1 MLGPGCP
8 LAPVGARVDN
18 EGMDAPRGSV
28 EVEGTDELGR
38 LRRRAYGPDADI
50 AGDAVAQ
57 ARLSELED
65 AQRRELSPVV
75 DAVARGRADG
85 SERVP
90 VSDPVEG
97 RGLASTSGKFSE
109 RDPDRR
115 TVSGQHTAEGS
126 IPDSGPMGGPVAA
139 PWWRRRWLV
148 ILGVAIAALALFA
161 AGAGMSQLI
170 GDGSTPIPTE
180 TATATAMAEMP
191 RSFSVW
197 PGPGSYVPAPDYVLA
212 LKSVGEDA
220 DPSIDPN
227 GTLDGLGIDADQVRR
242 YEDFQ
247 SLGVWSGESS
257 SGMTCLFVG
266 PLGERRGQV
275 FSYAACSL
283 AGMDVISDHQIHG
296 RDSLTRFVLK
306 GDQVHVYEYEVGA
319 DPYASQG

>member
-1 MLGPGCP
+1 
-8 LAPVGARVDN
+8 
-18 EGMDAPRGSV
+18 MDAPRGSV
-28 EVEGTDELGR
+28 EFEGTDELGR

-65 AQRRELSPVV
+65 AQRRELTPVV
-75 DAVARGRADG
+75 DALARGRADV

-90 VSDPVEG
+90 VSDPIEG
-97 RGLASTSGKFSE
+97 QRPASTSGEFSE
-109 RDPDRR
+109 RDPAG
-115 TVSGQHTAEGS
+115 VSVTGQHPAEGS
-126 IPDSGPMGGPVAA
+126 IADSDPIEGPLAA

-148 ILGVAIAALALFA
+148 ILGGAIAALVLIA
-161 AGAGMSQLI
+161 AGAWMSQLI

-180 TATATAMAEMP
+180 TATATATAEMP

-220 DPSIDPN
+220 DTSIDPN
-227 GTLDGLGIDADQVRR
+227 GTLEGLGIDADEVRR

-283 AGMDVISDHQIHG
+283 TGMDIISDHQIPL